1 MIEKLKPYVG
11 NDSVQEDLED
21 DKLALIDG
29 DDEATDPQVDAQEIL
44 EQMTWINCHV
54 PKRSQR
60 KRK

>member
-1 MIEKLKPYVG
+1 MIDKLQPYVG

-44 EQMTWINCHV
+44 ERMTWINCRV
-54 PKRSQR
+54 SKIS
-60 KRK
+60 